1 MSVIKTAAR
10 IFEVY
15 ELFNVQQRP
24 LPLKT
29 FVEALGYPP
38 SSGSAL
44 MKSLVSLGYMEY
56 DLKERVYFPTTRM
69 NTMVEWI
76 EKKWFDKGT
85 VLSAMHR
92 LHEVSSE
99 TISLAVQSD
108 LHAQYVHQIA
118 TTLPLPYP
126 RIRQTIRPLA
136 ESGLGWL
143 MLSAWDEAMVRYLAR
158 RLNHA
163 KRDSAQRIDIDALV
177 EKIKA
182 IQRAGYVFS
191 KHTIV
196 QGAGMIGMLIPP
208 ASDPGE
214 RRFALC
220 VQGPVERLEAK
231 RDIILR
237 ELASVTHAIGALGG
251 IR

>member
-1 MSVIKTAAR
+1 
-10 IFEVY
+10 
-15 ELFNVQQRP
+15 
-24 LPLKT
+24 
-29 FVEALGYPP
+29 
-38 SSGSAL
+38 
-44 MKSLVSLGYMEY
+44 
-56 DLKERVYFPTTRM
+56 DLKARVYFPTTRM
-69 NTMVEWI
+69 NSMVAWVEQ
-76 EKKWFDKGT
+76 KWFGNGA

-92 LHEVSSE
+92 LHEVTNE

-136 ESGLGWL
+136 HSGLGWL
-143 MLSAWDEAMVRYLAR
+143 MLSAWDEEMVRHLAR

-163 KRDSAQRIDIDALV
+163 DRNKHKRVDIDALV
-177 EKIKA
+177 EKVKA
-182 IQRAGYVFS
+182 IRQAGYVFS
-191 KHTIV
+191 KHTVV

-208 ASDPGE
+208 ASKPGE

-220 VQGPVERLEAK
+220 VQGPVARLEAK
-231 RDIILR
+231 RDVVLS
-237 ELASVTHAIGALGG
+237 ELASVTRAIGALGG

>member
-1 MSVIKTAAR
+1 MSVIKTAMR
-10 IFEVY
+10 VFEIY
-15 ELFNVQQRP
+15 ELFNTHQRP

-29 FVEALGYPP
+29 FVETLGYPP

-69 NTMVEWI
+69 NSMVAWV

-85 VLSAMHR
+85 VLSAMQR
-92 LHEVSSE
+92 LHDVTSE

-118 TTLPLPYP
+118 TTLLLPYP

-143 MLSAWDEAMVRYLAR
+143 MLSAWDEEMVRYLAR

-163 KRDSAQRIDIDALV
+163 QRDGAKRVDIDALV
-177 EKIKA
+177 QRVRS
-182 IQRAGYVFS
+182 IQQAGYVFS

-231 RDIILR
+231 QDVILR
-237 ELASVTHAIGALGG
+237 ELASVTRAIGALGG

>member
-10 IFEVY
+10 VVEIY
-15 ELFNVQQRP
+15 ELFHTHQRP

-29 FVEALGYPP
+29 FVESLGYPP

-44 MKSLVSLGYMEY
+44 LKSLVSLGYLEY

-69 NTMVEWI
+69 NAMVAWV

-85 VLSAMHR
+85 VLSAMQR
-92 LHEVSSE
+92 LHDVTSE

-143 MLSAWDEAMVRYLAR
+143 MLSAWDEEMIRYLAR
-158 RLNHA
+158 RLNRA
-163 KRDSAQRIDIDALV
+163 K
-177 EKIKA
+177 
-182 IQRAGYVFS
+182 
-191 KHTIV
+191 
-196 QGAGMIGMLIPP
+196 
-208 ASDPGE
+208 
-214 RRFALC
+214 
-220 VQGPVERLEAK
+220 
-231 RDIILR
+231 
-237 ELASVTHAIGALGG
+237 
-251 IR
+251 

>member
-1 MSVIKTAAR
+1 TPAR
-10 IFEVY
+10 Y
-15 ELFNVQQRP
+15 P
-24 LPLKT
+24 LSLHD
-29 FVEALGYPP
+29 ALPIYPP

-118 TTLPLPYP
+118 TTL
-126 RIRQTIRPLA
+126 
-136 ESGLGWL
+136 
-143 MLSAWDEAMVRYLAR
+143 
-158 RLNHA
+158 
-163 KRDSAQRIDIDALV
+163 
-177 EKIKA
+177 
-182 IQRAGYVFS
+182 
-191 KHTIV
+191 
-196 QGAGMIGMLIPP
+196 
-208 ASDPGE
+208 
-214 RRFALC
+214 
-220 VQGPVERLEAK
+220 
-231 RDIILR
+231 
-237 ELASVTHAIGALGG
+237 
-251 IR
+251 